1 MSKITEIE
9 RKIQMLGA
17 GEFQKLCDT
26 FLSKK
31 DMYGTILGLG
41 MRTGTLKTTTGNPDT
56 YFVRETG
63 KYVFVAYTTQQA
75 SIYNKLKEDIEKCLD
90 PQKTGIQLKD
100 IDEIVCCHT
109 SSNLSA
115 GDDQKLRKL
124 CSNKGILLTLFGVDE
139 IAQQIYSKYPVIAK
153 DFLNIPI
160 DTNQILTIEDFIKL
174 YNSSEMAAPLDTTF
188 QNRVEELK
196 TLKADIRNNKVV
208 VVHGLPGVGKT
219 RIVLEAIRA
228 VSREDGYKLLCVK
241 NKNLP
246 LYDDLV
252 ANTDKSGSYLF
263 FVDDA
268 NELSGLDLILEY
280 VNRPSKNGQIRIV
293 LTVRD
298 YIKATVIRNVTKYAT
313 PCLFELQAF
322 TDNEIKDF
330 LRVNMQITNDL
341 YVNPIVS
348 IAKGN
353 PRIAYM
359 AGKLAR
365 DKQSLDAVHDVTQVY
380 EEYYESIIQTTLGD
394 NKDLCL
400 TAGILALV
408 RTVILDNLDYLVDI
422 LKIGNISRDE
432 FTECIHQL
440 SSMEV
445 VEIYKDK
452 VAVISDQC
460 LANYMLYY
468 VFFAKKRIPLSK
480 VLSVGFINV
489 REGVIQSV
497 NTLLNLFSRD
507 ELCSYIESE
516 VAETWENLKK
526 EHSPFFDDFARE
538 FHLFRPEAAFAIAF
552 DKIDNIKQEQVLD
565 EVIDFEKDS
574 FNSGDDDKVLDF
586 LTGYRYTDHLKTAL
600 ELLLEY
606 AQKSKINATIAF
618 SWLKNHVC
626 VRSDSYR
633 NDYYAENV
641 ATRIMGENTD
651 RNIRIQKLILAYMDY
666 LLGFEFHQAEVGR
679 ENTVTMYTIQ
689 ISNSEGVKK
698 FRTICWQNLK
708 ILSENPELQDEILKV
723 MDRYSRAICR
733 EVDASIVFDDK
744 ASCID
749 ILYHLKVNSLSK
761 ALIIRNLY
769 YAWEK
774 LNIAFEEEESIFQS
788 DEWKLY
794 ELLEDEHRYS
804 GVGYEEYEEQRKER
818 LINYAIKMDAAD
830 IPTFMKSVTLITKD
844 MAYQRKYSIVCGVEV
859 IIEQLCRNTDSAWAV
874 FMDVLEYGR
883 DIGINPSIILKMLF
897 GGKSN
902 KEIWETIERHSFS
915 LRNEWEL
922 SFFQEL
928 PSEHADKYTYGLL
941 LDFLNGD
948 SDRSINM
955 TAYRD
960 LKFLDKF
967 YYMDADIYVTA
978 SRLIFKK
985 KVYSSYI
992 VYMYFRCLF
1001 NEHSNT
1007 PEEVMSYFSS
1017 DMKLLREIY
1026 YFVLRYDQFV
1036 DYYGKFLGKFLSIDN
1051 SWIALYAEV
1060 ICEEISKNH
1069 INNYGHERY
1078 KMLWLSEGYKH
1089 HFDCIFEAVSKM
1101 NNRCYIRFQI
1111 ADCFKVILGHGEEE
1125 IVVSERQKE
1134 WVEHIVHKY
1143 AEDDKIV
1150 FLFSALSECKSDLR
1164 RNAFRE
1170 FLRLNTDYEMFKK
1183 LPLDPS
1189 HWGGEM
1195 GEIIADLHKK
1205 IEFLESLRPYV
1216 QGIKYIKHASRIRD
1230 RVAFWKDQI
1239 EHEELEAI
1247 CRKL

>member
-63 KYVFVAYTTQQA
+63 KYVFVAYTTQQV

-90 PQKTGIQLKD
+90 PQKTGGVQLKD

-115 GDDQKLRKL
+115 GDDKKLRKL
-124 CSNKGILLTLFGVDE
+124 CSDKGILLTLFGVDE

-160 DTNQILTIEDFIKL
+160 DTNQIITIEDFINL
-174 YNSSEMAAPLDTTF
+174 YNSSETAAPLDTTF

-228 VSREDGYKLLCVK
+228 VSIEDGYKLLCVK

-252 ANTDKSGSYLF
+252 ANTDRPGSYLF

-280 VNRPSKNGQIRIV
+280 VNRPSKNGQIRII

-298 YIKATVIRNVTKYAT
+298 YIKATVIRNVAKYAT

-330 LRVNMQITNDL
+330 LSVNMQMTNDL
-341 YVNPIVS
+341 YVDSIVS

-365 DKQSLDAVHDVTQVY
+365 DKKSLDAVHDATQVY

-408 RTVILDNLDYLVDI
+408 RSVILDRLDYLVDI
-422 LKIGNISRDE
+422 LKIGNLSRDE
-432 FTECIHQL
+432 FTECIRQL

-445 VEIYKDK
+445 VDIYKDK
-452 VAVISDQC
+452 VAVFLDQC

-468 VFFAKKRIPLSK
+468 VFFAQKRIPFSE

-497 NTLLNLFSRD
+497 NTLLNLFSRE

-516 VAETWENLKK
+516 VAKTWENLEK
-526 EHSPFFDDFARE
+526 EHSPFFDDFARG
-538 FHLFRPEAAFAIAF
+538 FHLFRPEAAFAIAL
-552 DKIDNIKQEQVLD
+552 DKINNIKQEQVLD

-574 FNSGDDDKVLDF
+574 FNSDDKVLDF

-606 AQKSKINATIAF
+606 AQKSKINAIIAF

-626 VRSDSYR
+626 VQSDSYR

-641 ATRIMGENTD
+641 AARIMGENTD
-651 RNIRIQKLILAYMDY
+651 RNIRIQELILDYMDY

-689 ISNSEGVKK
+689 IFNSEGVKK

-708 ILSENPELQDEILKV
+708 ILSEKPELQDEILKV

-733 EVDASIVFDDK
+733 EVDARIVFDERDFCK
-744 ASCID
+744 D
-749 ILYHLKVNSLSK
+749 ILYRLKANSLSK
-761 ALIIRNLY
+761 ALIVRNLH
-769 YAWEK
+769 YAWKK
-774 LNIAFEEEESIFQS
+774 LNIAFEEKESIFQFA
-788 DEWKLY
+788 EWKLY
-794 ELLEDEHRYS
+794 ELLEDEYRYS
-804 GVGYEEYEEQRKER
+804 GVDYEEYEKQRKDR
-818 LINYAIKMDAAD
+818 LISYAIKMDASD
-830 IPTFMKSVTLITKD
+830 IPTFVQSVTLITKD
-844 MAYQRKYSIVCGVEV
+844 IDCQRKYSIVCGVEV
-859 IIEQLCRNTDSAWAV
+859 IIERLCRNIDSAWTV
-874 FMDVLEYGR
+874 FMAVLEYGG

-897 GGKSN
+897 KGKSS
-902 KEIWETIERHSFS
+902 KEIWETIERHKFS

-928 PSEHADKYTYGLL
+928 PSEQADKYTYGLL

-948 SDRSINM
+948 SDRSIKM
-955 TAYRD
+955 SAYRN
-960 LKFLDKF
+960 LKFLNKF

-978 SRLIFKK
+978 SRLVFKK
-985 KVYSSYI
+985 KSYSSYI
-992 VYMYFRCLF
+992 VDAYFHCLF
-1001 NEHSNT
+1001 DEHSNT
-1007 PEEVMSYFSS
+1007 PEEVISYFSS
-1017 DMKLLREIY
+1017 DMKLLQDIY
-1026 YFVLRYDQFV
+1026 FFVLRHDQLI
-1036 DYYGKFLGKFLSIDN
+1036 DYHGEFLRKFLTIDD
-1051 SWIALYAEV
+1051 SWIASYAEV
-1060 ICEEISKNH
+1060 VCEGISQSPIC
-1069 INNYGHERY
+1069 NYGTERY
-1078 KMLWLSEGYKH
+1078 KTLWMSEDYERY
-1089 HFDCIFEAVSKM
+1089 FDCIFDTAFKM
-1101 NNRCYIRFQI
+1101 NELYCGFQI
-1111 ADCFKVILGHGEEE
+1111 ADCFKVMLGHGEEE
-1125 IVVSERQKE
+1125 TIVSERQKE
-1134 WVEHIVHKY
+1134 WIEHIVRKY
-1143 AEDDKIV
+1143 AKDDKII
-1150 FLFSALSECKSDLR
+1150 FLFSAISECESDLR
-1164 RNAFRE
+1164 QRAFRD
-1170 FLRLNTDYEMFKK
+1170 FLQLNTDYEMFKK

-1189 HWGGEM
+1189 CWGGEM
-1195 GEIIADLHKK
+1195 GEMIADLHKK
-1205 IEFLESLRPYV
+1205 IEFLESLHPYV

-1230 RVAFWKDQI
+1230 RIAFWKDQI

>member
-1 MSKITEIE
+1 MSRITEIE

-17 GEFQKLCDT
+17 GEFQKFCDT

-63 KYVFVAYTTQQA
+63 KYVFVAYTTQQV

-90 PQKTGIQLKD
+90 PQKTGVQLKD

-115 GDDQKLRKL
+115 GDNQKLRKL
-124 CSNKGILLTLFGVDE
+124 CSDKGILLTLFGVDE

-160 DTNQILTIEDFIKL
+160 DTNQILIIEDFINL
-174 YNSSEMAAPLDTTF
+174 YNSSETAAPLNTAF

-246 LYDDLV
+246 LYEDLV
-252 ANTDKSGSYLF
+252 ANTDKAGSYLF

-280 VNRPSKNGQIRIV
+280 VNRPSKNGQIRII

-298 YIKATVIRNVTKYAT
+298 YIKATVIRNVAKYVT
-313 PCLFELQAF
+313 PSLFELQAF

-330 LRVNMQITNDL
+330 LSVNMQITNDL

-365 DKQSLDAVHDVTQVY
+365 DKQSLDAVHDATQVY
-380 EEYYESIIQTTLGD
+380 EEYYASIIQTTLGD

-408 RTVILDNLDYLVDI
+408 RSVILDKLDYLVDI
-422 LKIGNISRDE
+422 LKIGNLSRDE
-432 FTECIHQL
+432 FTECIRQL

-468 VFFAKKRIPLSK
+468 VFFAQKRIPFSE

-497 NTLLNLFSRD
+497 NTLLNLFFRD

-526 EHSPFFDDFARE
+526 EHSPYFDDFARE

-574 FNSGDDDKVLDF
+574 FNSDDKILDF

-600 ELLLEY
+600 ELLMEY

-633 NDYYAENV
+633 NDYYVENV
-641 ATRIMGENTD
+641 AARIMGEHTD

-708 ILSENPELQDEILKV
+708 ILSEKPELQDEILKV
-723 MDRYSRAICR
+723 MQRYSRAICR
-733 EVDASIVFDDK
+733 EVDTSIVFDDK
-744 ASCID
+744 VFCID
-749 ILYHLKVNSLSK
+749 ILYHLKANSLSK
-761 ALIIRNLY
+761 ALIARDLH
-769 YAWEK
+769 YAWKK
-774 LNIAFEEEESIFQS
+774 LNIAFEEKESIFQFA
-788 DEWKLY
+788 EWKLY
-794 ELLEDEHRYS
+794 ELLEDEYRYS
-804 GVGYEEYEEQRKER
+804 GVDYKEYEEQRKER
-818 LINYAIKMDAAD
+818 LIRYAIKMDASD
-830 IPTFMKSVTLITKD
+830 IPTFVQSVTLITKD
-844 MAYQRKYSIVCGVEV
+844 MDYQRKYSITCGVEV
-859 IIEQLCRNTDSAWAV
+859 IIERLCRNIDIAWTV
-874 FMDVLEYGR
+874 FMAVLEYGG
-883 DIGINPSIILKMLF
+883 DIGINSSIILKVLF
-897 GGKSN
+897 EGKSS
-902 KEIWETIERHSFS
+902 KEIWETIERHNFS
-915 LRNEWEL
+915 RRNEWEL

-928 PSEHADKYTYGLL
+928 PSEQADKYTYDLL
-941 LDFLNGD
+941 LDFLNCD
-948 SDRSINM
+948 SDRSISM

-960 LKFLDKF
+960 LKFLNKF
-967 YYMDADIYVTA
+967 YYVDADIYVTA
-978 SRLIFKK
+978 SRLVFQKRS
-985 KVYSSYI
+985 YSSYI
-992 VYMYFRCLF
+992 VDVYFHCLF

-1007 PEEVMSYFSS
+1007 PEEVISYFSS
-1017 DMKLLREIY
+1017 DMKLLRDIY
-1026 YFVLRYDQFV
+1026 FFVLRHNQHV
-1036 DYYGKFLGKFLSIDN
+1036 DYYGKFLRKFLPIDD
-1051 SWIALYAEV
+1051 SWIASYAEV
-1060 ICEEISKNH
+1060 VCEGIPQSYIH
-1069 INNYGHERY
+1069 NYEHERY
-1078 KMLWLSEGYKH
+1078 KMLWMSEDYERY
-1089 HFDCIFEAVSKM
+1089 FDCIFETASKM
-1101 NNRCYIRFQI
+1101 NGLYFRFKI
-1111 ADCFKVILGHGEEE
+1111 AGCFKVMLGHGDEEV
-1125 IVVSERQKE
+1125 IVSGRQME
-1134 WVEHIVHKY
+1134 WVEHIVRKY
-1143 AEDDKIV
+1143 AKDDKIV
-1150 FLFSALSECKSDLR
+1150 FLFSALSECEYDLR
-1164 RNAFRE
+1164 RRAFRD
-1170 FLRLNTDYEMFKK
+1170 FLQLNTDYEMFKK

-1205 IEFLESLRPYV
+1205 IEFLESLHPYV
-1216 QGIKYIKHASRIRD
+1216 QGIKYIKHASRIRE
-1230 RVAFWKDQI
+1230 RIAFWKDQI